1 MIFPKPKLKYTEM
14 AMYID
19 EKANS
24 DKELSEEELEKMYIY
39 LYHII
44 RMLAYKEHYFNDTRY
59 YDEFSLMVAADMMN
73 RLIYNPKLN
82 EFDEFG
88 NPKMKRLK
96 SCLNYLKAILYGR
109 KVAFEQQN
117 YSQKLSDPNKLAEIN
132 EYSFE
137 NQIKQNRQQYI
148 DSNIKLYMGDLG
160 KTVVSYLKSRCIYKD
175 KIIKKNIIISCCLSL
190 LNAVVFSEF
199 IKDDVQL
206 KYITPE
212 AKFNYLCSLYNIDSQ
227 DNIVLYHL
235 DESYKNYV
243 SVLLRNVFSLIETD
257 IKDLSVENIQVSDS
271 ILASVALSELDGNY
285 IYDD

>member
-24 DKELSEEELEKMYIY
+24 GKELSEEELEKMYIY

-73 RLIYNPKLN
+73 RLIYNPKLD
-82 EFDEFG
+82 EVDEFG

-117 YSQKLSDPNKLAEIN
+117 YSQKLSDPNKLADIN

-190 LNAVVFSEF
+190 LNTVVFSEF

-212 AKFNYLCSLYNIDSQ
+212 AKFNYLCSLYEIDNQ
-227 DNIVLYHL
+227 DNIILYHL
-235 DESYKNYV
+235 DESYRNYV
-243 SVLLRNVFSLIETD
+243 SILLRNIFSLIETD
-257 IKDLSVENIQVSDS
+257 IKDLSIENIQVSDS
-271 ILASVALSELDGNY
+271 VLASVALSELDGNY
-285 IYDD
+285 TYDD